1 MGLNIEVIKRYGGL
15 YRALLQRQGLD
26 AVELANPEKV
36 ALAEA
41 SIAEMS
47 AKDALDEAFSWEGII
62 GYMPMFLEWHEAL
75 REAEGS
81 GNKWTV
87 IYSAPW
93 QDGHDGYM
101 AHVEAADAEEAL
113 VRAVIKEFSF
123 EGNTFA
129 PSPLKADLQ
138 RIEVIL
144 VAKGHIGSIQP
155 SMLPED
161 LDVIVDAIVAET
173 PDAFQ
178 GDDK

>member
-36 ALAEA
+36 APAEA
-41 SIAEMS
+41 RIADMS
-47 AKDALDEAFSWEGII
+47 AEEALNEAFSWEGII
-62 GYMPMFLEWHEAL
+62 GYTPMFLEWHEAL
-75 REAEGS
+75 RAAEG
-81 GNKWTV
+81 KWTV

-93 QDGHDGYM
+93 QDGHGGYM

-113 VRAVIKEFSF
+113 VRAVIEEFSS

-178 GDDK
+178 GDDR